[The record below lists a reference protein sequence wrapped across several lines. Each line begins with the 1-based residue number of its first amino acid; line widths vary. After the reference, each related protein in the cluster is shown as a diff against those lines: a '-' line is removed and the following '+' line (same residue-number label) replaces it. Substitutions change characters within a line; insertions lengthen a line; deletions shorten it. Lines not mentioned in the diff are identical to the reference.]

1 MGYIRQNYHSGL
13 TYQQECELCHTL
25 VRYTDRILGFRP
37 WFPDGFIY
45 CPKCEKP
52 LRHSEKFAI
61 NPVTGEYLNST
72 STVGDVKKSATSVSS
87 GKIAK
92 FCSQC
97 GRKFEDGERFC
108 PSCGKE
114 R

>member
-45 CPKCEKP
+45 CPKCEKGV
-52 LRHSEKFAI
+52 RTK
-61 NPVTGEYLNST
+61 
-72 STVGDVKKSATSVSS
+72 VK
-87 GKIAK
+87 I
-92 FCSQC
+92 
-97 GRKFEDGERFC
+97 EDGKKTRVC
-108 PSCGKE
+108 AKCGAE
-114 R
+114 L